1 MYITFAQVR
10 SFHPWLFMYQ
20 AFIFCHFVS
29 KVLQRKASSPRDGI
43 HVLSSSTFSSLVL
56 LSYFVYPTFWN
67 NMQFPIMHCFIITS
81 KSIILFSAWLLITR
95 KLLDIFSG
103 LNPNNHLAADS
114 FNICSCDCQY
124 NMIYSAINALLYK
137 HIKVHIVFGLTTY
150 NQKTFVIIK
159 VVLILITTWHS
170 FYFINIVI
178 VRIMF

>member
-29 KVLQRKASSPRDGI
+29 KVLQRKASSPEMENTFFQAQHFHRLFYW
-43 HVLSSSTFSSLVL
+43 VTSSIQHSE
-56 LSYFVYPTFWN
+56 
-67 NMQFPIMHCFIITS
+67 NMQFPIMHCIIITS

-114 FNICSCDCQY
+114 FKICSCGCQY

>member
-29 KVLQRKASSPRDGI
+29 KVLQRKASSPEMEYTFFQAQHFHRLFYW
-43 HVLSSSTFSSLVL
+43 VTSSIQHSE
-56 LSYFVYPTFWN
+56 

-81 KSIILFSAWLLITR
+81 KSIILLFSAWLLITR

-114 FNICSCDCQY
+114 FKICSCDCQY

-159 VVLILITTWHS
+159 VVLFLITTWHS
-170 FYFINIVI
+170 FYFI
-178 VRIMF
+178 